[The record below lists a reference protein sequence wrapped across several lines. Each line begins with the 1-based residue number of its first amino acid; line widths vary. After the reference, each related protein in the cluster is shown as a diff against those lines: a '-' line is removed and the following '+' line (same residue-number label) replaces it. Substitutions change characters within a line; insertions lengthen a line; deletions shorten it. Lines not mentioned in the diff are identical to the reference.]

1 MSLFSNIT
9 VGQYYP
15 GNSIIHR
22 MDPRAKLLALPII
35 VASVLF
41 ASQPLDYLVAA
52 VPVLLALAI
61 AKVPLAAFLR
71 GMKFLWLF
79 LLIGL
84 ILQSISYPGE
94 TLWQWGFV
102 TISRE
107 GLFLG
112 LRLVYRLSLLII
124 STMLI
129 TMTTTPVNLT
139 GALEKLLNPLKP
151 IGLPVH
157 ELAMMLTIALRF
169 IPTLL
174 EEAEVIMKAQQA
186 RGGDIAAGKL
196 GQRVKASV
204 ALLVP
209 LLAGSLRRA
218 DDLAVAM
225 EARCYRGDQG
235 RTRLR
240 QYQYKRMDLVIL
252 LLVLA
257 TLATVIMG
265 GQTPIKIVGY
275 WVVGGA
281 G

>member
-41 ASQPLDYLVAA
+41 AKQPLDYPVAA
-52 VPVLLALAI
+52 LPVLLALAF
-61 AKVPLAAFLR
+61 AKVPLTAFLR
-71 GMKFLWLF
+71 GMKFLWIF

-84 ILQSISYPGE
+84 IVQSISYPGE
-94 TLWQWGFV
+94 TLWQWSLFKV
-102 TISRE
+102 SRE

-112 LRLVYRLSLLII
+112 LRLVYRLGLLII

-139 GALEKLLNPLKP
+139 GALEKLLNPFKSM
-151 IGLPVH
+151 GLPVH

-186 RGGDIAAGKL
+186 RGGDIASGKL

-225 EARCYRGDQG
+225 DARCYRGDQG

-240 QYQYKRMDLVIL
+240 QYRYKRMDRVIL

-257 TLATVIMG
+257 TLVTVILG
-265 GQTPIKIVGY
+265 GQTPVKIAGD
-275 WVVGGA
+275 WIVGGA

>member
-41 ASQPLDYLVAA
+41 AKQPLDYLVAA
-52 VPVLLALAI
+52 VPVLLALTL
-61 AKVPLAAFLR
+61 AKVPLTAFLR

-84 ILQSISYPGE
+84 ILQAISYPGE
-94 TLWQWGFV
+94 TIWQVGFV

-112 LRLVYRLSLLII
+112 LRLVYRLGLLII

-139 GALEKLLNPLKP
+139 GALEKLLKP
-151 IGLPVH
+151 FKSIGLPVH

-174 EEAEVIMKAQQA
+174 EEAEIIMKAQQA
-186 RGGDIAAGKL
+186 RGGDIASGKL

-240 QYQYKRMDLVIL
+240 QYRYNTMDLVIL

-257 TLATVIMG
+257 ALLTVILG
-265 GQTPIKIVGY
+265 GQTPLII
-275 WVVGGA
+275 A
-281 G
+281 GD